1 MKDGELRTVDV
12 PAPELDDWKVLVRTY
27 ASLVSAGTERAKV
40 DLARASLIG
49 KARRRP
55 DQVRQVLEK
64 VRTDGLGAT
73 IDAVRNRLEA
83 LSPLGY
89 CAAGRVERVGAR
101 VRDIRPGDLVACG
114 GEEAAHA
121 ALIAVPGNLC
131 AKLPDKVEP
140 EAAAFAT
147 LGSIALHGFR
157 QGELQL
163 GERVAVVGMGLV
175 GQLAAR
181 IAHAAGCYVLGIDL
195 ESWRLELAKRAG
207 ALSEVRMRPEIA
219 QEDEGRW
226 DVVLVTAAAPTASDP
241 VSLATDL
248 ARERGRIVVVGDVR
262 LELDRRRLY
271 AKELEVRLA
280 RSYGPG
286 RYDREYEERG
296 LDYPIGY
303 VRWTERRNMAA
314 FLDLLGKKKVR
325 VDDLITHRF
334 AIEEAA
340 RGFEVLTRPEER
352 ALAVVIEYAG
362 SSAGEDV
369 APSPPSHEPRT
380 FVAGHGVGFIG
391 AGSFARRELI
401 PLAKR
406 HGLML
411 ERVATAS
418 GLSAASAAQQF
429 GFRRGA
435 CSVAE
440 LLGDNAISGVLIA
453 TRHDRHADLTLAAL
467 RAGKAVFVE
476 KPLCLTEGELDE
488 LRVELARADA
498 PPFVVGFNRRFAPH
512 TAALREHLAG
522 ATGPTNIALRVSAG
536 PLSRDHWLNDPAE
549 GGGRLLGEGCH
560 FVDLI
565 LDLVGTDPIGVTTVG
580 WSRPDEPLQSTQDF
594 AVSIRFTDGS
604 LGVLVYGTAGSPK
617 AGKELVEAHRGQ
629 RSGRIEDFR
638 ILRLWGAGRT
648 RTHRAR
654 RRDKGHSA
662 ELLAFARAVRGE
674 AHLPPASSYLASTA
688 VTFAALRSLE
698 TGHEESI
705 EPAEVPRRGEVAPPS
720 AESAGP

>member
-1 MKDGELRTVDV
+1 MRDGELQTIDV
-12 PAPELDDWKVLVRTY
+12 PPPELDDWKVLVRTH

-40 DLARASLIG
+40 NLARANLFG

-55 DQVRQVLEK
+55 DQVRQVIERA
-64 VRTDGLGAT
+64 RTEGIGST

-89 CAAGRVERVGAR
+89 CAAGRVERVGVH
-101 VRDIRPGDLVACG
+101 VRDIRPGDSVACG

-121 ALIAVPGNLC
+121 ELIAVPGNLC
-131 AKLPDKVEP
+131 AKLPDNVDP

-147 LGSIALHGFR
+147 MGSIALHGFR

-181 IAHAAGCYVLGIDL
+181 IAHAAGCHVLGIDL
-195 ESWRLELAKRAG
+195 ETWRLELAERAG
-207 ALSEVRMRPEIA
+207 ALSEARVRDGIGRD
-219 QEDEGRW
+219 DEGRW
-226 DVVLVTAAAPTASDP
+226 DVVLVTAAAPTANDP
-241 VSLATDL
+241 ISLATDL
-248 ARERGRIVVVGDVR
+248 ARERGRIVVVGDVQ
-262 LELDRRRLY
+262 LELDRRRMY

-314 FLDLLGKKKVR
+314 FLDLLSEKKVR

-340 RGFEVLTRPEER
+340 HGFEVLTEPEER

-362 SSAGEDV
+362 YAAHEDL
-369 APSPPSHEPRT
+369 APSPASDKART
-380 FVAGHGVGFIG
+380 FVPGRGVGFIG

-406 HGLML
+406 HGLVL

-418 GLSAASAAQQF
+418 GLSATSAAEQF
-429 GFRRGA
+429 GFRHGA
-435 CSVAE
+435 CSAVE
-440 LLGDNAISGVLIA
+440 LLGDGAISGVLIA
-453 TRHDRHADLTLAAL
+453 TRHDQHADLTLAAL
-467 RAGKAVFVE
+467 RAQKAVFVE
-476 KPLCLTEGELDE
+476 KPLCLTHGELHE
-488 LRVELARADA
+488 LRVELARVDT
-498 PPFVVGFNRRFAPH
+498 PPFMVGFNRRFAPH
-512 TAALREHLAG
+512 TETLREHLAG
-522 ATGPTNIALRVSAG
+522 ATGPTNVVLRVSAG
-536 PLSRDHWLNDPAE
+536 ALPDDHWLNDSAE

-560 FVDLI
+560 FIDLI
-565 LDLVGTDPIGVTTVG
+565 LDLVGTDPVDVTTLG
-580 WSRPDEPLQSTQDF
+580 RSRPDEPLQSTQDF
-594 AVSIRFTDGS
+594 TVSIRFTDGS
-604 LGVLVYGTAGSPK
+604 LGVLLYGTAGSPT

-638 ILRLWGAGRT
+638 SLRLWGAGRT

-654 RRDKGHSA
+654 RRDKGHSP

-674 AHLPPASSYLASTA
+674 AQLPPASSYLVSTA
-688 VTFAALRSLE
+688 VTLAALRSLE
-698 TGHEESI
+698 TGREESI
-705 EPAEVPRRGEVAPPS
+705 EREEPRP
-720 AESAGP
+720 